1 MVRLTYLLTNII
13 TLRSIVHLEKLRG
26 IQIVKK
32 FPALNGN
39 RIFITAFTCTLHIS
53 WASSI
58 QSLPSHPISWRSILT
73 LLFHLRLG
81 FSSDHY
87 HSGFPAKSFIYISLP
102 HTSFMSLPSNPSR
115 LVNRK
120 ILCEEHRS
128 LSSSSCRLFHSLVTS
143 FILGQN
149 NLLKSLFSNTLCSF
163 THPNKTVVE
172 KINNFF

>member
-58 QSLPSHPISWRSILT
+58 QSLPSHPISWRSILI
-73 LLFHLRLG
+73 LPFHLCLCIPR
-81 FSSDHY
+81 DHFL
-87 HSGFPAKSFIYISLP
+87 SGFPTKSLYTYLLP
-102 HTSFMSLPSNPSR
+102 HTNFMSLLSNSSR
-115 LVNRK
+115 FDHPQNIAWGTQIIKLLIMQSFPFPCHLVPIRPK
-120 ILCEEHRS
+120 
-128 LSSSSCRLFHSLVTS
+128 
-143 FILGQN
+143 
-149 NLLKSLFSNTLCSF
+149 
-163 THPNKTVVE
+163 
-172 KINNFF
+172 